1 MTTYHGLVKVEES
14 NLPRN
19 YFEAHINPQSK
30 KEETRV
36 KNENKPSEEKR
47 LLGQKKGFF

>member
-19 YFEAHINPQSK
+19 YFEVHINPQSK

-36 KNENKPSEEKR
+36 KNEKKPSEGKS
-47 LLGQKKGFF
+47 LFGQKKGCF